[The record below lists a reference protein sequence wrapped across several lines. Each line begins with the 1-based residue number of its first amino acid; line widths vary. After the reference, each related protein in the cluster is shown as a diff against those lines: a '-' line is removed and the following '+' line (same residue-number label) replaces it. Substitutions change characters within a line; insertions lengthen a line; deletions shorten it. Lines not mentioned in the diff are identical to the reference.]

1 MPEPD
6 DPKPE
11 KPSPFDQAYKMLELL
26 DANGW
31 NQAQIAKH
39 LGTSS
44 AHVTQILNVLKIPK
58 AEIDQLKKDGG
69 VITERRLRNL

>member
-11 KPSPFDQAYKMLELL
+11 KPSPFDQAYEILELM

-31 NQAQIAKH
+31 KQADVAKH
-39 LGTSS
+39 LGLSR
-44 AHVTQILNVLKIPK
+44 ARVTQILNVLKIPK
-58 AEIDQLKKDGG
+58 AEIDQMKKDSGQ
-69 VITERRLRNL
+69 ITERMLRNH